1 MNDQRVTAAAPED
14 PAAGPAASPDPRR
27 RWRGPMSRDEII
39 AAYSALPGLPAQQA
53 EPSWCQLLDTFDA
66 FAANGQD
73 VAEYFRMMIREF
85 GEHDVDRAFRRS
97 APELFDLMLRAFP
110 PSS

>member
-14 PAAGPAASPDPRR
+14 HVAEPVASPGPRS
-27 RWRGPMSRDEII
+27 RWGGRMTRDEII
-39 AAYSALPGLPAQQA
+39 AADAALPDLPAPQA

-73 VAEYFRMMIREF
+73 IAEYFRMMIREF
-85 GEHDVDRAFRRS
+85 GERDVDRAFRQS